1 MSNTRLRYRNAQL
14 QELVHTADSEIHG
27 TGLFASRDIQAGE
40 YIGTYWGPEARRNGT
55 YVLWVYDAENE
66 ESASGR
72 SGRNLLRYLNHAKDC
87 NAEFDEY
94 DLYATEL
101 ILKGNEITFDYGS
114 EFLPDE

>member
-1 MSNTRLRYRNAQL
+1 MSNTELRYRNAEL
-14 QELVHTADSEIHG
+14 KELVYAADSAIHG
-27 TGLFASRDIQAGE
+27 TGLFASRDIAPGE
-40 YIGTYWGPEARRNGT
+40 YIGTYWGPETRRNGT

-66 ESASGR
+66 AAATGR
-72 SGRNLLRYLNHAKDC
+72 SGRNLLRYLNHAEDC

-101 ILKGNEITFDYGS
+101 IPRGTEITFDYGS